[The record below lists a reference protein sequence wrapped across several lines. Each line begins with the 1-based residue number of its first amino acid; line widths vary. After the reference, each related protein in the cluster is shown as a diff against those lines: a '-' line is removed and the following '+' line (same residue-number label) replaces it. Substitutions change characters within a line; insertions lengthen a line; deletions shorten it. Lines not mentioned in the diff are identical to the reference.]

1 MERVSGERT
10 LHRALGWRGAV
21 LAGLKPDIEHEG
33 LWAKAQGSSSRRQGQ
48 QLSVIPPPRPSFI
61 PVSIMPR
68 GKRAELGV
76 FIGLDAGVVDV
87 THLSKPLD
95 VLRHS

>member
-1 MERVSGERT
+1 
-10 LHRALGWRGAV
+10 
-21 LAGLKPDIEHEG
+21 
-33 LWAKAQGSSSRRQGQ
+33 
-48 QLSVIPPPRPSFI
+48 
-61 PVSIMPR
+61 MPR